1 MTPIFIL
8 NVSMGGIRLVKKTC
22 ARCEIVYNGIHNQ
35 QLCNECKSVGFDRI
49 CKCCGEKFI
58 TTYRYTNHCEVCK
71 KELVWKRGK
80 FPSRGAA
87 ISAAKKDFFQT
98 DYGKE
103 VAAKVGAANSLN
115 MKTYVRTDAGIE
127 SLKIRGEKI
136 SAIMKRKIA
145 DGTYTPK
152 ITNSFTHWNA
162 IIDTGQ
168 EIKKFRSSWEACIWY
183 SNQEWQYEKIRIKY
197 IGDDLKEHVYIVDF
211 YDPVNKI
218 LYEIKPS
225 SNIKDSANKIRAA
238 VEYCVANKM
247 QFVVISEKDLLNY
260 IKPEIFTGDN
270 KKQLEKCLK

>member
-1 MTPIFIL
+1 
-8 NVSMGGIRLVKKTC
+8 MGGIRLVKKTC
-22 ARCEIVYNGIHNQ
+22 SRCETVYNGIHNQ
-35 QLCNECKSVGFDRI
+35 QLCNECKAVGFDRI
-49 CKCCGEKFI
+49 CKCCNQKFI
-58 TTYRYTNHCEVCK
+58 TLYRYTNHCEACK
-71 KELVWKRGK
+71 ENLVWKRGK
-80 FPSRGAA
+80 FPSRGSA

-103 VAAKVGAANSLN
+103 VAAKVGAANSVN
-115 MKTYVRTDAGIE
+115 MKTYLQTEAGKE

-162 IIDTGQ
+162 IIDTGL

-183 SNQEWQYEKIRIKY
+183 SNQGWQYEKIRIKY

-211 YDPVNKI
+211 FDPINNI

-225 SNIKDSANKIRAA
+225 GNIKDSLNKIRAA
-238 VEYCVANKM
+238 VDYCDVNKM
-247 QFVVISEKDLLNY
+247 KFVLISEKDLLNY
-260 IKPEIFTGDN
+260 IKPEIFTGNN